1 MYSLHCQLFQGSLN
15 DDDQLMVLMPPAESW
30 AALDTRVCRDTS
42 QGDTCQV
49 SAAATSSFLATWRG
63 DPNFLRG
70 VSGLVKEFAAVSP
83 LTACVTRNLVQTL
96 RRAFDDD
103 HDGGVTAAES
113 AVLVST
119 VAASPATAVL
129 RLGHVLGLV
138 STPRYIGS
146 CGRLAVARGGL
157 ASLRDWV
164 GSEWAVRAELASQV
178 TNQNTASGHVAA
190 ISPLIGLAGA
200 GAGDQPPLAG
210 GLGAGG
216 LGPGLG

>member
-1 MYSLHCQLFQGSLN
+1 
-15 DDDQLMVLMPPAESW
+15 MVLMPPAESW

-178 TNQNTASGHVAA
+178 TNENTASGHVTA
-190 ISPLIGLAGA
+190 ISPLIGW
-200 GAGDQPPLAG
+200 PRRRWRW
-210 GLGAGG
+210 
-216 LGPGLG
+216 

>member
-1 MYSLHCQLFQGSLN
+1 
-15 DDDQLMVLMPPAESW
+15 MVLMPPAESW

-164 GSEWAVRAELASQV
+164 GSEWAVRAELASQALALV
-178 TNQNTASGHVAA
+178 TSLLSLEDWVLVVWDLDWADLAVTSAGQVV
-190 ISPLIGLAGA
+190 LVGL
-200 GAGDQPPLAG
+200 DKVTPVDKTL
-210 GLGAGG
+210 LV
-216 LGPGLG
+216 PGTG